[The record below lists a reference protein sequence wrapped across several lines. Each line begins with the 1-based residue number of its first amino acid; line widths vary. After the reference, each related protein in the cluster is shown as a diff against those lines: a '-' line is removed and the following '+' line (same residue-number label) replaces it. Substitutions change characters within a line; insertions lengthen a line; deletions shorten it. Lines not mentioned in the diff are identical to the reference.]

1 MRIRLAAALAA
12 AAFASLALSAGAPAQ
27 STPVDLACTVH
38 YASHVTDPPPEE
50 PHTPMPYSCD
60 PL

>member
-12 AAFASLALSAGAPAQ
+12 AAISSLALSASAPAQ
-27 STPVDLACTVH
+27 STPVDLACTVS
-38 YASHVTDPPPEE
+38 YASHVTDPPQQE
-50 PHTPMPYSCD
+50 PHTPMPYDCD

>member
-12 AAFASLALSAGAPAQ
+12 AAISTLALSASAPAQ

-38 YASHVTDPPPEE
+38 YFSHVTDPPPDD
-50 PHTPMPYSCD
+50 PHTPMPYDCD